1 MNEPRSRAD
10 LTVTEHP
17 NENEDLA
24 FNITSNSGD
33 GLQAG
38 R

>member
-1 MNEPRSRAD
+1 ME
-10 LTVTEHP
+10 TEHP

-38 R
+38 LATSSIT